1 MRAIIGTSGIP
12 MTSRVLRKLARQI
25 DKEYD
30 RLGHTLGWRFLTCPG
45 AVLSAKT
52 EVVFVTLNPG
62 GNVDRPEHPRLSC
75 EDGSP
80 YLTES
85 WSGQRP
91 GRSNLQVQVQ
101 ALYKRFGISFDET
114 LSGQLVPFRSPS
126 WEELPRREESLAFGQ
141 RLWAQVIKIVKPSLV
156 IGMGKKKLRQ
166 PLRQIL
172 GTPIESIDVPVN
184 WGPVSAGLDWFPGCA
199 LITLPHLSRFGIM
212 TRPQS
217 ESAISELIARS
228 GWAP

>member
-1 MRAIIGTSGIP
+1 
-12 MTSRVLRKLARQI
+12 MTSRVLKKLARQI

-45 AVLSAKT
+45 AALSAKT

-62 GNVDRPEHPRLSC
+62 GNVDRPDHPRLSC
-75 EDGSP
+75 EDGSA
-80 YLTES
+80 YLVES

-91 GRSNLQVQVQ
+91 GHSNLQVQVQ
-101 ALYKRFGISFDET
+101 ALYERFGISFDEA

-126 WEELPRREESLAFGQ
+126 WEEIPHPDESLAFGQ
-141 RLWAQVIKIVKPSLV
+141 RLWSQVLKIVQPSLV
-156 IGMGKKKLRQ
+156 IGMGKTQLRK

-172 GTPIESIDVPVN
+172 GTPIDSIDVGVN
-184 WGPVSAGLDWFPGCA
+184 WGPVSAGLDWFSDCA
-199 LITLPHLSRFGIM
+199 LITLPHLSRYGIM

-228 GWAP
+228 GWEL